1 MRILLVEDDRDLGR
15 LITDE
20 LHRQGYDVQWTQNI
34 QETNQILKQQ
44 DFHLAIIDLN
54 LPDGKGFELVKPV
67 QCQVI
72 IMSALSD
79 PQNRLLGVEL
89 GAIDFIPKPFLLQEL
104 FLKIARALGDQL
116 EKRRIWKLQDVVLDL
131 NKRQIIS
138 GKDTHLLN
146 KRDYRLLDILSSSY
160 PQVVSRN
167 EIIDYVYG
175 KDQNPSQRSVDNAVV
190 GIRQML
196 CDDGQHW
203 IRSVRGEGY
212 QWLVPINNAAS
223 GER

>member
-1 MRILLVEDDRDLGR
+1 MKILLVEDDRDLGR
-15 LITDE
+15 LIQDE
-20 LHRQGYDVQWTQNI
+20 LHRQGYDVHWTQNI
-34 QETNQILKQQ
+34 EQTNQTLKSQ
-44 DFHLAIIDLN
+44 DFNLAIIDLN

-79 PQNRLLGVEL
+79 PQNRLRGVEL

-104 FLKIARALGDQL
+104 FLKIQRALGEQL
-116 EKRRIWKLQDVVLDL
+116 EKRRVWKLDEVAVDL
-131 NKRQIIS
+131 NKRQIIN
-138 GKDTHLLN
+138 GKETHLLN
-146 KRDYRLLDILSSSY
+146 KRDYRLLEILSSRH

-167 EIIDYVYG
+167 EIIDFVYG
-175 KDQNPSQRSVDNAVV
+175 KDQNPSHRSVDNAVV

-196 CDDGQHW
+196 SDDGQHW

-212 QWLVPINNAAS
+212 QWLVPIYN
-223 GER
+223 ERS